1 MAAFHLINSI
11 LTIKNVIMIE
21 RKTLRWIRS
30 SFNFS
35 FLSGATAPL
44 HSYVCMSVCVSLC
57 VPHWPR
63 FVTVAPH
70 TGCDFYPY
78 VYMCREP
85 FMDNLG
91 YSCAD
96 REQQPTAWTEHQGHD
111 GRPRMDAK
119 HHSEYNSAAPCTNTQ
134 GHVFGGRSSTR
145 MFYLVNIIQ
154 VKVAV
159 QFGSWPEMFVSC

>member
-1 MAAFHLINSI
+1 MSPAFESSSLLLYMAAFHLINSI

-111 GRPRMDAK
+111 DDPGWIRNITVSTTRQPRAQTPRVM
-119 HHSEYNSAAPCTNTQ
+119 
-134 GHVFGGRSSTR
+134 
-145 MFYLVNIIQ
+145 YLV
-154 VKVAV
+154 VEVV
-159 QFGSWPEMFVSC
+159 LGCFT